1 MSPTTRFF
9 QSPAAIS
16 LATELMQKLEKNNQL
31 SLITDYRKSGVDP
44 ELLRFAL
51 NQAALKQRGI
61 QKFGELATDLMF
73 TEAGLEQATRLEVAT
88 WHARKFASAGIAT
101 ITDLGAG
108 IGADSIAFCQAGL
121 ITTSIEN
128 HPEAFLALEHNIRN
142 YPGCKALNQD
152 VEQTAIETQG
162 VWLDPAR
169 RDQDRKSLTPQR
181 LQPEMFSP
189 NLDLVFEIATKHA
202 AGVKLAPA
210 FPHELIPK
218 DFEANWVSHSQ
229 DLVELTL
236 WGEPLGSPG
245 VKKAVLVAE
254 TVLEFEGV
262 HQLAPIA
269 KLSNFIFEPD
279 VSLIRSH
286 LIGAFA
292 NQNGLKLIAENIAYL
307 TSDVQ
312 LESPWL
318 KSYRVI
324 DVLPLDEKTIRT
336 YCHKNQIGTLEI
348 KKRGVDITPEQL
360 RPKLKLKG
368 AGTATLIL
376 TRVGS
381 ARQAIVCEPIR

>member
-1 MSPTTRFF
+1 VTPTTSFF

-16 LATELMQKLEKNNQL
+16 LATELMLKLEKNNQL
-31 SLITDYRKSGVDP
+31 SLINDYRKSGVDP

-51 NQAALKQRGI
+51 NQAALKQRGA

-73 TEAGLEQATRLEVAT
+73 TEAGLEQATRLEVAN
-88 WHARKFASAGIAT
+88 WHARKFASAGIT
-101 ITDLGAG
+101 SITDLGAG

-128 HPEAFLALEHNIRN
+128 HPEAFLALEHNLRN
-142 YPGCKALNQD
+142 YPDCKALNQD
-152 VEQTAIETQG
+152 VEQAAIETQG

-210 FPHELIPK
+210 FPHEMIPK

-236 WGEPLGSPG
+236 WGAPLGSPG

-292 NQNGLKLIAENIAYL
+292 NQHGLELIAENIAYL

>member
-1 MSPTTRFF
+1 VTPTTSFY

-16 LATELMQKLEKNNQL
+16 LAVELMQKLAKNNEL
-31 SLITDYRKSGVDP
+31 SLITEYRKAGVDQ
-44 ELLRFAL
+44 ELLRFAI

-61 QKFGELATDLMF
+61 QKFGELAADLLF
-73 TEAGLEQATRLEVAT
+73 TEAGLEQATRMEVAS
-88 WHARKFASAGIAT
+88 WHARKFAAAGIT
-101 ITDLGAG
+101 SITDLGAG

-121 ITTSIEN
+121 KTTAIEN
-128 HPEAFLALEHNIRN
+128 HPETFLALEHNLLG
-142 YPGCKALNQD
+142 YPGSKAVNQG
-152 VEQTAIETQG
+152 VEDTAIATQG

-181 LQPEMFSP
+181 LKPEMFSP

-218 DFEANWVSHSQ
+218 NFEANWVSHSQ

-236 WGEPLGSPG
+236 WSAPLGSPG
-245 VKKAVLVAE
+245 VNKAVLVAKE
-254 TVLEFEGV
+254 ILEFEGV
-262 HQLAPIA
+262 QELAPIG
-269 KLSNFIFEPD
+269 KLGGFIFEPD

-292 NQNGLKLIAENIAYL
+292 NQHGLELIAENIAYL
-307 TSDVQ
+307 TADEH
-312 LESPWL
+312 LASPWL

-324 DVLPLDEKTIRT
+324 DTLPLDEKTIRT

-360 RPKLKLKG
+360 RPKLRLKG

-376 TRVGS
+376 TRVGN

>member
-1 MSPTTRFF
+1 MTPITSFYQT
-9 QSPAAIS
+9 PAAIS
-16 LATELMQKLEKNNQL
+16 LAAELMQKLDRHNEL
-31 SLITDYRKSGVDP
+31 SLITQYRKAGVDP

-51 NQAALKQRGI
+51 NQAALKKRGR
-61 QKFGELATDLMF
+61 QKFGELAAGLLF
-73 TEAGLEQATRLEVAT
+73 TEPGLEQATRLEVAH
-88 WHARKFASAGIAT
+88 WHAQKFMAAGLASV
-101 ITDLGAG
+101 TDLGAG
-108 IGADSIAFCQAGL
+108 IGADSLAFCLAGL
-121 ITTSIEN
+121 KTTSVEN
-128 HPEAFLALEHNIRN
+128 HPEAFLALAHNLGRFESASI
-142 YPGCKALNQD
+142 LNQT
-152 VEQTAIETQG
+152 VENTQIGTQAI
-162 VWLDPAR
+162 WLDPAR
-169 RDQDRKSLTPQR
+169 REQDRKSLTPQR

-189 NLDLVFEIATKHA
+189 NLDLVFELAAKHP

-218 DFEANWVSHSQ
+218 NFEANWVSHAG

-236 WGEPLGSPG
+236 WSAPLGRPG

-254 TVLEFEGV
+254 TALEFEGV
-262 HQLAPIA
+262 QELAPIA
-269 KLSNFIFEPD
+269 KLSQFIFEPD

-292 NQNGLKLIAENIAYL
+292 NQTGLELIAENIAYL
-307 TSDVQ
+307 TAS
-312 LESPWL
+312 ENIISPWL

-324 DVLPLDEKTIRT
+324 DVLPLDEKTIRS

-368 AGTATLIL
+368 TGVATLIL
-376 TRVGS
+376 TRVGN

>member
-1 MSPTTRFF
+1 VTPTTSFF

-31 SLITDYRKSGVDP
+31 SLINDYRKSGVDP

-189 NLDLVFEIATKHA
+189 NLDVVFEIATKHA

-210 FPHELIPK
+210 FPHEMIPK

-236 WGEPLGSPG
+236 WGAPLGTPG
-245 VKKAVLVAE
+245 VKKAVQVAE

-292 NQNGLKLIAENIAYL
+292 NQHGLELIAENIAYL

>member
-1 MSPTTRFF
+1 MSPTTSFF

-73 TEAGLEQATRLEVAT
+73 TEAGLEQATRLEVAN

-236 WGEPLGSPG
+236 WGAPLGSPG
-245 VKKAVLVAE
+245 LKKAVLVAE

-307 TSDVQ
+307 TADEQ

>member
-1 MSPTTRFF
+1 MTPTNSFY
-9 QSPAAIS
+9 QSPAAVS
-16 LATELMQKLEKNNQL
+16 LAVELSQKLDKNNEL
-31 SLITDYRKSGVDP
+31 ALITEHRKAGVDP

-51 NQAALKQRGI
+51 NQAALKNRGQ
-61 QKFGELATDLMF
+61 QKFGELAIELLF

-88 WHARKFASAGIAT
+88 WHARKFSSIGISS

-108 IGADSIAFCQAGL
+108 IGADSIAFCRAGL
-121 ITTSIEN
+121 QTTSIEN
-128 HPEAFLALEHNIRN
+128 HPDAFLALEHNLRN
-142 YPGCKALNQD
+142 YQNGKALNQT
-152 VEQTAIETQG
+152 VEETTIETQG

-189 NLDLVFEIATKHA
+189 NLDLVFEIATQHA

-218 DFEANWVSHSQ
+218 DFEANWVSHSG

-236 WGEPLGSPG
+236 WSAPVGGPG
-245 VKKAVLVAE
+245 IKKAILVSNE
-254 TVLEFEGV
+254 VLEFEAEEE
-262 HQLAPIA
+262 LAAIG
-269 KLSNFIFEPD
+269 KMGKFIFEPD

-292 NQNGLKLIAENIAYL
+292 NQNGLALIAENIAYL
-307 TSDVQ
+307 TASENVV
-312 LESPWL
+312 SPWL

-324 DVLPLDEKTIRT
+324 DVLPLDEKTIRS
-336 YCHKNQIGTLEI
+336 YCHKHQIGTLEI

-368 AGTATLIL
+368 AGAATLIL

>member
-1 MSPTTRFF
+1 MTPTTSFF

-31 SLITDYRKSGVDP
+31 SLINDYRKSGVDP

-189 NLDLVFEIATKHA
+189 NLDVVFEIATKHA

-210 FPHELIPK
+210 FPHEMIPK

-236 WGEPLGSPG
+236 WGAPLGTPG
-245 VKKAVLVAE
+245 VKKAVQVAE

-292 NQNGLKLIAENIAYL
+292 NQHGLELIAENIAYL

>member
-1 MSPTTRFF
+1 VNQKTSFY
-9 QSPAAIS
+9 QSPVAIT
-16 LATELMQKLEKNNQL
+16 LATELMQKLDRNNEL
-31 SLITDYRKSGVDP
+31 SLITEYRKAGVEP
-44 ELLRFAL
+44 ELLRFAI
-51 NQAALKQRGI
+51 NQAALKKRGT
-61 QKFGELATDLMF
+61 QKFGDLATDLLF
-73 TEAGLEQATRLEVAT
+73 TEAGLEQATRLEVAS
-88 WHARKFASAGIAT
+88 WHARKFASVGIT
-101 ITDLGAG
+101 SITDLGAG
-108 IGADSIAFCQAGL
+108 IGADSLAFCQAGL
-121 ITTSIEN
+121 KTTAVES
-128 HPEAFLALEHNIRN
+128 HPEVYLALQHNLRN
-142 YPGCKALNQD
+142 YPDGSALNQG
-152 VEQTAIETQG
+152 VEQTAIDTQG

-218 DFEANWVSHSQ
+218 NFEANWVSHSQ

-236 WGEPLGSPG
+236 WSAPLGSPG

-254 TVLEFEGV
+254 TTIEFEGV
-262 HQLAPIA
+262 QELAPIG
-269 KLSNFIFEPD
+269 KLGRFIFEPD

-286 LIGAFA
+286 LLGAFA
-292 NQNGLKLIAENIAYL
+292 NQHGLELIAENIAYL
-307 TSDVQ
+307 TAEQQ
-312 LESPWL
+312 LTSPWL
-318 KSYRVI
+318 KSYEVV

-336 YCHKNQIGTLEI
+336 YCHKNELGTLEI

-368 AGTATLIL
+368 AGAATLIL

-381 ARQAIVCEPIR
+381 ARQAIICRAIR

>member
-1 MSPTTRFF
+1 MTPTTSFF

-16 LATELMQKLEKNNQL
+16 LATELMQKLEKNNEL
-31 SLITDYRKSGVDP
+31 SLITEYRKAGVDP
-44 ELLRFAL
+44 ELLRFAI
-51 NQAALKQRGI
+51 NQAALKKRGT
-61 QKFGELATDLMF
+61 QKFGELAADLLF
-73 TEAGLEQATRLEVAT
+73 TEAGLEQATRLEVAA
-88 WHARKFASAGIAT
+88 WHARKFAAAGIT
-101 ITDLGAG
+101 SITDLGAG

-121 ITTSIEN
+121 ITTAVEN
-128 HPEAFLALEHNIRN
+128 HPEAFLALEQNLRK
-142 YPGCKALNQD
+142 YPGCKALNQG
-152 VEQTAIETQG
+152 VEETAIETQA

-218 DFEANWVSHSQ
+218 NFEANWVSHSG

-236 WGEPLGSPG
+236 WGAPLGSPG
-245 VKKAVLVAE
+245 VKKAVLVAQ

-262 HQLAPIA
+262 QQLAPIG
-269 KLSNFIFEPD
+269 KLKNFIFEPD

-292 NQNGLKLIAENIAYL
+292 NQHGLELIAENIAYL
-307 TSDVQ
+307 TADEH
-312 LESPWL
+312 LDSPWL

-368 AGTATLIL
+368 AGAATLIL

>member
-1 MSPTTRFF
+1 VSPTTSFF
-9 QSPAAIS
+9 RSPVAIS
-16 LATELMQKLEKNNQL
+16 LATELMLKLKKNNEL

-51 NQAALKQRGI
+51 NQAALKKRGT
-61 QKFGELATDLMF
+61 QKFGELAADLLF
-73 TEAGLEQATRLEVAT
+73 TEAGLEQATRLEVAA

-189 NLDLVFEIATKHA
+189 NLDLVFEIAAKHA

-236 WGEPLGSPG
+236 WGAPLGSPG

-292 NQNGLKLIAENIAYL
+292 NQHGLELIAENIAYL
-307 TSDVQ
+307 TSDEQ

-324 DVLPLDEKTIRT
+324 DVLPLDEKIIRT

>member
-1 MSPTTRFF
+1 
-9 QSPAAIS
+9 
-16 LATELMQKLEKNNQL
+16 MQKLEKNNQL
-31 SLITDYRKSGVDP
+31 SLINDYRKSGVDP

-189 NLDLVFEIATKHA
+189 NLDVVFEIATKHA

-210 FPHELIPK
+210 FPHEMIPK

-236 WGEPLGSPG
+236 WGAPLGTPG
-245 VKKAVLVAE
+245 VKKAVQVAE

-292 NQNGLKLIAENIAYL
+292 NQHGLELIAENIAYL